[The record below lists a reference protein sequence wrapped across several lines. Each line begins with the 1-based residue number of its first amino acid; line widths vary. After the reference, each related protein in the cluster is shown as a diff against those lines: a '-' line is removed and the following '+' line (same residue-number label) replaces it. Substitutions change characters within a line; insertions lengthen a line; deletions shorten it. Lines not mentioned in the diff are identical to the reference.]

1 LGVGAARSEG
11 RGLDTWHFLAV
22 FAVFRSELSA
32 IDLSFPPG
40 ILGFALFG
48 EGKKQPDPGCS
59 AAVSR
64 CFLEK
69 QQ

>member
-1 LGVGAARSEG
+1 MALSGC
-11 RGLDTWHFLAV
+11 FCC
-22 FAVFRSELSA
+22 FRSELSA